1 MPSDPR
7 IRRAMEHAAQAMND
21 PQSAAQALC
30 ALTVGAVEAIPGADY
45 ASITIRH
52 RDGRVETVAA
62 SDPLIE
68 ALEARQYELREGPCY
83 ATATEHTIT
92 VSFDMERDGRWPR
105 YGPIAAQAGV
115 HAQMGVLLAEDR
127 STRTGL
133 NVYASKPHHF
143 DDASVEVA
151 ELFASHAAVAMG
163 YLKAVQTLGEA
174 VTTRQV
180 IGEAVGIVMERYQ
193 IDDERAFQFLVRT
206 SQHSNVKL
214 REVAAQIV
222 AGHNSRHQP
231 AQ

>member
-1 MPSDPR
+1 
-7 IRRAMEHAAQAMND
+7 MEHASRAMHD
-21 PQSAAQALC
+21 PQSAAQAVR

-52 RDGRVETVAA
+52 RDGRLETVAA

-68 ALEARQYELREGPCY
+68 ELDARQYELREGPCY
-83 ATATEHTIT
+83 ATAAGRETIA
-92 VSFDMERDGRWPR
+92 VSFDMERDDRWPR
-105 YGPIAAQAGV
+105 YGPIAAAAGV
-115 HAQMGVLLAEDR
+115 HAQMGVLLAEDA
-127 STRTGL
+127 STRTAL
-133 NVYASKPHHF
+133 NVYAARPHDF
-143 DDASVEVA
+143 DEASVEVA

-163 YLKAVQTLGEA
+163 YVTAVRTLGEA

-180 IGEAVGIVMERYQ
+180 IGEAVGVVMERYQ

-222 AGHNSRHQP
+222 AGHNSRHRLSPQQP
-231 AQ
+231 DGS